1 MSARAR
7 RSSWLW
13 KAGLLFGLCLGAAV
27 EARAGGI
34 ATCTARAS
42 TAPPDFVQAVAR
54 NTPAL
59 VHLLTVR
66 EWSEEASAPDAEHLF
81 PMAGTRPAP
90 AQDETAQTRYAER
103 VTASGFVLSPD
114 GFILTS
120 AHAVLERREVWAV
133 LSDGRQL
140 PARVVGIDQHSDVA
154 LLKVAAEGLPVARLA
169 TAGPV
174 CAGQWVAALGAPFGF
189 ERTLTVGV
197 VSAEPRVLPGYAGV
211 AVIQL
216 NVALNPG
223 SSGGPLFNAAG
234 EVVGVNTMI
243 FSSAGFYLGISFAVP
258 IGRALQVAEHL
269 RMAAARPPAAFVAIT
284 QPVSPALA
292 RAFGLPQA
300 GGVLVSGD
308 DPEPG
313 PGGGLRRGDVVLA
326 IDGQA
331 ITTSDDLDD
340 AVAARA
346 PGTTM
351 RVAVW
356 RAGRRETL
364 RVKLRAAR
372 SEALTS
378 DAAPDSAP
386 AHRLGLLLVP
396 AARAAQL
403 PPGVYVESASG
414 AALLAGLDGGDR
426 IVAVN
431 ATPVAS
437 PAEFDA
443 ALAGLT
449 ADTVALLVMRGP
461 MSLYVPVMRVLTR
474 PQ

>member
-1 MSARAR
+1 MSARHQAWR
-7 RSSWLW
+7 LT
-13 KAGLLFGLCLGAAV
+13 AGLLLGLCLGVAA
-27 EARAGGI
+27 EAQAGAG
-34 ATCTARAS
+34 APCAARAS
-42 TAPPDFVQAVAR
+42 AAPQDFVQAVAR
-54 NTPAL
+54 NAPAL

-66 EWSEEASAPDAEHLF
+66 EWSEEVPAPDAEHLF
-81 PMAGTRPAP
+81 PMADGLQAPTPEDVAQGT
-90 AQDETAQTRYAER
+90 YAER

-120 AHAVLERREVWAV
+120 AHAVLQRREVWAV

-140 PARVVGIDQHSDVA
+140 PARVVGIDRRADVA

-169 TAGPV
+169 PGDPV

-211 AVIQL
+211 ALIQL

-258 IGRALQVAEHL
+258 IGRALQVAERL
-269 RMAAARPPAAFVAIT
+269 RQADAQPRAAFVALT

-292 RAFGLPQA
+292 RAFGLPQS

-308 DPEPG
+308 EPEPG

-326 IDGQA
+326 IDGQTIA
-331 ITTSDDLDD
+331 TSDDLDN

-346 PGTTM
+346 PGASL

-356 RAGRRETL
+356 RAGRRETV
-364 RVKLRAAR
+364 RVSLRAAR
-372 SEALTS
+372 DEGAMPEP
-378 DAAPDSAP
+378 APDLAST
-386 AHRLGLLLVP
+386 HRLGLVLVP
-396 AARAAQL
+396 AARAARL
-403 PPGVYVESASG
+403 PPGVYVESAAG

-461 MSLYVPVMRVLTR
+461 MSLYVPVMRVLPR
-474 PQ
+474 P

>member
-1 MSARAR
+1 MR
-7 RSSWLW
+7 RLA
-13 KAGLLFGLCLGAAV
+13 AGLLLGLCLGAAA
-27 EARAGGI
+27 EARAGAGAPC
-34 ATCTARAS
+34 ATRAS
-42 TAPPDFVQAVAR
+42 AAPPDFVQAVAR
-54 NTPAL
+54 NAPAL

-66 EWSEEASAPDAEHLF
+66 EWSEEEPAPDAEHLF
-81 PMAGTRPAP
+81 PMADARRVPAP
-90 AQDETAQTRYAER
+90 DDAAQATYAER

-120 AHAVLERREVWAV
+120 AHSVFQRREVWAV

-140 PARVVGIDQHSDVA
+140 PARVVGTDRRADVA

-169 TAGPV
+169 PDDPV

-197 VSAEPRVLPGYAGV
+197 VSAEPRLLPGYAGV
-211 AVIQL
+211 ALIQL

-258 IGRALQVAEHL
+258 IGRALQVAERL
-269 RMAAARPPAAFVAIT
+269 RQADTQPRAAFVALT

-292 RAFGLPQA
+292 RAFGLPQS

-308 DPEPG
+308 EPEPG
-313 PGGGLRRGDVVLA
+313 PSGGLRRGDVVLA
-326 IDGQA
+326 IDGQTIA
-331 ITTSDDLDD
+331 TSDDLDN
-340 AVAARA
+340 AVAARV
-346 PGTTM
+346 PGASL

-356 RAGRRETL
+356 RAGRRETV
-364 RVKLRAAR
+364 RVILRAAR
-372 SEALTS
+372 DEGVVPEP
-378 DAAPDSAP
+378 APDP
-386 AHRLGLLLVP
+386 ASTHRLGLVLVP
-396 AARAAQL
+396 AARTARL
-403 PPGVYVESASG
+403 PPGVYVESAAG

-449 ADTVALLVMRGP
+449 ADTVALLVVRGP
-461 MSLYVPVMRVLTR
+461 MSLYVPVMRVR
-474 PQ
+474 PRP

>member
-1 MSARAR
+1 VSARS
-7 RSSWLW
+7 RSSRR
-13 KAGLLFGLCLGAAV
+13 LFEAALVLGMCLSSMAY
-27 EARAGGI
+27 AGG
-34 ATCTARAS
+34 ACAVLPAS
-42 TAPPDFVQAVAR
+42 AQPDFVQAVAR
-54 NTPAL
+54 NAPAL

-66 EWSEEASAPDAEHLF
+66 EWNEEAPAPDAEHLF
-81 PMAGTRPAP
+81 PMANARPAP
-90 AQDETAQTRYAER
+90 ASDEAVQTAYAER
-103 VTASGFVLSPD
+103 VTASGFVISPD

-140 PARVVGIDQHSDVA
+140 PARVVGIDRRSDVA

-169 TAGPV
+169 PADPV

-211 AVIQL
+211 ALIQL

-258 IGRALQVAEHL
+258 IGRALQVAENL
-269 RMAAARPPAAFVAIT
+269 RLAATQPPAAFVAAT

-292 RAFGLPQA
+292 RAFGLPQT

-313 PGGGLRRGDVVLA
+313 PSGGLRRGDVVLA
-326 IDGQA
+326 IDGQTIA
-331 ITTSDDLDD
+331 TSDDLDN

-346 PGTTM
+346 PGATL
-351 RVAVW
+351 RVTVW

-364 RVKLRAAR
+364 PVKLRAAR
-372 SEALTS
+372 SEALASGVAT
-378 DAAPDSAP
+378 DAAPS
-386 AHRLGLLLVP
+386 HRLGLLLVP
-396 AARAAQL
+396 AARAARL

-426 IVAVN
+426 IVSVN

-461 MSLYVPVMRVLTR
+461 MSLYVPVMRVLPR